1 MLADDCALWCS
12 VINDNTFSI
21 DFEASITGI
30 SGVDKVYD
38 PVLDISY
45 LPTPEWPS
53 DHKALSALFEEI
65 PE

>member
-1 MLADDCALWCS
+1 